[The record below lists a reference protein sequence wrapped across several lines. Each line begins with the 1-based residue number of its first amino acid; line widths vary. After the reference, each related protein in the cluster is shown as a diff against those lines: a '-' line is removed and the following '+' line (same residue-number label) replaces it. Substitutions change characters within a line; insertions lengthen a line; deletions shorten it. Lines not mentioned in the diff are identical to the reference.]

1 MNEWHKIEIREMDD
15 EEREYFEE
23 RWGRAIDDDEA
34 IIYSN
39 LPDDGQE
46 VIVCDRDGDVW
57 VDTFCD
63 DYEGCYFEESGDMD
77 IVAWMPMPEPFKPEE
92 EANG

>member
-23 RWGRAIDDDEA
+23 RGGHVINDDEA

-57 VDTFCD
+57 VDTFCY
-63 DYEGCYFEESGDMD
+63 DYEGCYFDNSGEIGDV
-77 IVAWMPMPEPFKPEE
+77 IAWMPMPEPYKEE
-92 EANG
+92 SK